1 MINAECADFF
11 TNELKLDSSNP
22 GPKTVEIFKTMSS
35 LIILTAARTLQG
47 KEVRQSMDSRFA
59 QRMHH
64 LDGGFTPLNFLFPNL
79 PLPSY
84 KRRDKAQQEMS
95 DFYVNIMKKRDE
107 GESEVS
113 QVEAPCTMTCT
124 VTYDQ
129 HGGDMIA
136 ALQGSIY
143 KDGKE
148 LTNRD
153 IAHMMIAILMAGQH
167 TSSATSSWTL
177 LHIAH
182 RPDVA

>member
-1 MINAECADFF
+1 MPSRVTRSPSSHSSPSGELRPIANPQIKGGLTTEALSSYPAMINAECAQFF
-11 TNELKLDSSNP
+11 TKELKLDISNP

-47 KEVRQSMDSRFA
+47 KEVRQSMDSKFA
-59 QRMHH
+59 ERMHH

-113 QVEAPCTMTCT
+113 HQSGA
-124 VTYDQ
+124 
-129 HGGDMIA
+129 
-136 ALQGSIY
+136 
-143 KDGKE
+143 
-148 LTNRD
+148 
-153 IAHMMIAILMAGQH
+153 
-167 TSSATSSWTL
+167 
-177 LHIAH
+177 
-182 RPDVA
+182 